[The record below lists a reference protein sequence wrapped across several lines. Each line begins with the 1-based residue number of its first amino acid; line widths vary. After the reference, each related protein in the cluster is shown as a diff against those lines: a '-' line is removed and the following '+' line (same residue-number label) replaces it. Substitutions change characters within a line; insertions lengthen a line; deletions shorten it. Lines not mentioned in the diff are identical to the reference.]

1 MVLIDVVDPAQRQQ
15 RRTDLR
21 TIPLKTQC
29 NNHPT
34 PLQQNGSEPYVLL
47 HGMQGVSRSN
57 PYGSIQSDSLRR
69 KGAFVAKG
77 VAGRPGRAEKR
88 KINHPEWVRI

>member
-29 NNHPT
+29 NNHPISL
-34 PLQQNGSEPYVLL
+34 PQNGSQLSVLL
-47 HGMQGVSRSN
+47 HGDVTPFAAPVLM
-57 PYGSIQSDSLRR
+57 
-69 KGAFVAKG
+69 
-77 VAGRPGRAEKR
+77 RADG
-88 KINHPEWVRI
+88 